1 MVRPGPG
8 LLRPGGV
15 RLREA
20 ILMYNSSKSLLVFGL
35 YVFLGALVFYPALRI
50 GFLGDFAGDLY
61 GCLGNRLNFA
71 AYQWNFYLPA
81 LVIYNGLYKIFHL
94 SPLPYQVVHLSLI
107 IINAWLVYILA
118 QGLKFKPWQCWVAG
132 LMALFNSAGFE
143 AYYWLSTIPKTL
155 ATSFGLIALIFLN
168 RFRQQGALV
177 WGWGYLIMVTLG
189 LTMESTGLILPL
201 LGLILDTYLRLW
213 RVSGKGKATLLSGFR
228 LHLWTFG
235 VAGGFLLMRH
245 LLGIKPYAENLPIL
259 KKVITFFR
267 TILATFFHGL
277 QDYLWL
283 EVKGIPLTV
292 GILIFLLAIILLS
305 ALHFKQG
312 IDRKRFI
319 TLLLLWVAAC
329 LPHTVGSHFHSRYLY
344 FPGVFAALVL
354 ADLMGSLRLR
364 VYARNF
370 TWLLI
375 SLIIIGYLSFD
386 FTIFRQTLSSYLM
399 ATQIYDAGIKKITT
413 YLPELPTGT
422 RLVLVDFPDCIYR
435 PYNVHQGLRNNYR
448 VLVYRNA
455 LPYHLMLLYP
465 RGDVNV
471 TFLQLSPSNDG
482 SFSPLGTPTNPEH
495 LAELSAAPQNVICR
509 YLPENPERFVIAR
522 GASTGAVS
530 ILK

>member
-1 MVRPGPG
+1 
-8 LLRPGGV
+8 
-15 RLREA
+15 
-20 ILMYNSSKSLLVFGL
+20 
-35 YVFLGALVFYPALRI
+35 
-50 GFLGDFAGDLY
+50 
-61 GCLGNRLNFA
+61 
-71 AYQWNFYLPA
+71 
-81 LVIYNGLYKIFHL
+81 VIYNGLYKIFHL

>member
-1 MVRPGPG
+1 VVRPGPG

>member
-1 MVRPGPG
+1 
-8 LLRPGGV
+8 
-15 RLREA
+15 
-20 ILMYNSSKSLLVFGL
+20 MYNSSKSLLVFGL

-189 LTMESTGLILPL
+189 LAMESTGLILPL